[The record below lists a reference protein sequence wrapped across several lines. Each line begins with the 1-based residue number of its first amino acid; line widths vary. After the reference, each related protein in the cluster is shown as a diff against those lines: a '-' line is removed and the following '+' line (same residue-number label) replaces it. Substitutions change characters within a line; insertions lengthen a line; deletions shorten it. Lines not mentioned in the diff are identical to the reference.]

1 MHGGLYSNLESN
13 RTQGVLLHLSVG
25 NAGRVLSVKGC
36 CAGWVL
42 DSKCIS
48 S

>member
-1 MHGGLYSNLESN
+1 VHGGSHSNLEAN
-13 RTQGVLLHLSVG
+13 QTLGVLLHLSVG
-25 NAGRVLSVKGC
+25 NAGRLLSVEGC